1 MARGYVFVDT
11 EVGKGQEVREH
22 LLQTQGIVAA
32 DLVMGPHDLVVV
44 VEEPTIEEVGRV
56 VVRDLHGTSGVKN
69 TITMIVINRD

>member
-11 EVGKGQEVREH
+11 EVGKGPEVREH
-22 LLQTQGIVAA
+22 LLQTHGIVAA

-69 TITMIVINRD
+69 TITMIVISRD

>member
-11 EVGKGQEVREH
+11 EVGKGQQVREH
-22 LLQTQGIVAA
+22 LLRTPGIVAA

-44 VEEPTIEEVGRV
+44 VEQPTIEEVGRV

>member
-1 MARGYVFVDT
+1 MARGYVLVDT
-11 EVGKGQEVREH
+11 EVGKGQAVREQ
-22 LLQTQGIVAA
+22 LLQTPGIVAA

-44 VEEPTIEEVGRV
+44 VEEPTIEDVGRV

>member
-11 EVGKGQEVREH
+11 EVGKGQEVRET
-22 LLQTQGIVAA
+22 LLKTQGIVAA

-56 VVRDLHGTSGVKN
+56 VEVSKPRHDADCK
-69 TITMIVINRD
+69 